1 MARDFF
7 QQLYTQDPVM
17 CPHELLQL
25 IEPQITDEMN
35 ESLCKDFLGEEILD
49 ALFQIGPL
57 KVPGPDGFPAHFF
70 QQHWDVMKQNMT
82 RGVQDFFFATGKMP
96 PGVNEASIVLLPK
109 KDDLELLTDFRLI
122 SLCNV
127 IYKVILKCLVNRLR
141 PLLQD
146 IIATHEVHLFQVG

>member
-1 MARDFF
+1 MQGFLRGGNFGCTLPNWPSQGAR
-7 QQLYTQDPVM
+7 
-17 CPHELLQL
+17 
-25 IEPQITDEMN
+25 
-35 ESLCKDFLGEEILD
+35 
-49 ALFQIGPL
+49 ARW
-57 KVPGPDGFPAHFF
+57 VPGSFLSTTLGCNETKHDEGCA
-70 QQHWDVMKQNMT
+70 
-82 RGVQDFFFATGKMP
+82 RFFFATGKMP